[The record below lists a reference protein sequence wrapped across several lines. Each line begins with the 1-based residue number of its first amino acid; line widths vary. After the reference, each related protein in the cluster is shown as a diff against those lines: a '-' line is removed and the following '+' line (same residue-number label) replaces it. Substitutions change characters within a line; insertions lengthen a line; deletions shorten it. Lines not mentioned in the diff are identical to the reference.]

1 MDFESFG
8 YETPY
13 CCVVCAQTPARLEP
27 RSNCAVCEKHYTLP
41 YSVLQKHFNDDPWER
56 RTWGVGSQE
65 DDWSY

>member
-8 YETPY
+8 YETHEN
-13 CCVVCAQTPARLEP
+13 CVVCGQGPARLEP
-27 RSNCAVCEKHYTLP
+27 RFNYAVCEKHFHLP
-41 YSVLQKHFNDDPWER
+41 PTIVQKHFNDDPWER